1 VVLFDGLA
9 SAAGRL
15 AAVEDEE
22 RQQYDHD
29 EQQQSAGDRHAHDQT
44 TSRRRPRCKTQMHA
58 AASIENT

>member
-15 AAVEDEE
+15 TAVEHEE

-29 EQQQSAGDRHAHDQT
+29 EQQQGAGDRHAHDQT
-44 TSRRRPRCKTQMHA
+44 TSRRPRCKTQMHA
-58 AASIENT
+58 AASTENT